1 MSEKTEPPTPKK
13 LRDARDKGNL
23 MSSRELV
30 STLVML
36 GGLLALYSVATDVP
50 KRFRRALDELLA
62 MVVQVDIG
70 TQAERFA
77 ISLVTEMLAVTA
89 VVFVAVMLTAV
100 LANVGQIGIYFSFS
114 KFSKGLES
122 LNPASN
128 AKNLFSKKTLTSFG
142 VNLLKVMV
150 ILGVAWWQI
159 GLQQKTIVQ
168 EIYVCRT
175 DILCGLQVCASIAFR
190 LLMWM
195 ACAMIPIAVADWGI
209 QRYFY
214 MRDLMM
220 SIDEVHREYKEAEGS
235 PEMKGH
241 RKQVAHEIVNEDPAP
256 RAKDASVVV
265 RNPTHV
271 AVALRYEPDVV
282 PLPYVLCKGVGPL
295 AERIIR
301 EAERHGVPTF
311 EDVPLARGLNDA
323 CEVGEH
329 VPTAYIE
336 PVARVIRW
344 LYLNYPQRVFD
355 GDDGQVRAGL
365 AAEPGPVARSYRET
379 STYGTARTYG
389 NREPR

>member
-13 LRDARDKGNL
+13 LRDAREKGNL

-30 STLVML
+30 STVVML
-36 GGLLALYSVATDVP
+36 VGLVAIYVVATDVP
-50 KRFRRALDELLA
+50 TRFRHALDDMLA
-62 MVVQVDIG
+62 MIGQEGFG
-70 TQAERFA
+70 TQATRFA
-77 ISLVTEMLAVTA
+77 YSMATEMLAVTGVVFAA
-89 VVFVAVMLTAV
+89 VVLAAV
-100 LANVGQIGIYFSFS
+100 LANVGQIGIYFSVA
-114 KFSKGLES
+114 KFGQGLNS
-122 LNPASN
+122 LNPMSN
-128 AKNLFSKKTLTSFG
+128 AQNLFSKKSLVGFG
-142 VNLLKVMV
+142 VNLVKVGI

-159 GLQQKTIVQ
+159 GAQSRTIVQ
-168 EIYVCRT
+168 EIYICGS
-175 DILCGLQVCASIAFR
+175 DILCGLQVCAAISFR

-195 ACAMIPIAVADWGI
+195 TCAMIPVAVIDWGI
-209 QRYFY
+209 QRYLY
-214 MRDLMM
+214 MKDLMM

-241 RKQVAHEIVNEDPAP
+241 RKQVAHEIVHEDPAP

-282 PLPYVLCKGVGPL
+282 PLPYVICKGTDAL

-344 LYLNYPQRVFD
+344 LYLNYPQWVYQ
-355 GDDGQVRAGL
+355 GDDGLMRARL
-365 AAEPGPVARSYRET
+365 NSGPPNLQRSYRET